1 MFSREDIQV
10 LEKTSPAYPQ
20 EWLALT
26 DAPER
31 VFAVGNIALL
41 GARKMTI
48 VGSRRTPTQ
57 AMKLGAEIAK
67 TVSTHFAVVT
77 GVAEGG
83 DSAVIEGALSG
94 TGDLVCVLAGGFD
107 SLPQGNVPLLER
119 VAKKGLIVS
128 PYPLGT
134 AVRNFSYEYRNKL
147 IAALGV
153 ATLVLSAGEKSGT
166 LITAKHTK
174 AMGKPLY
181 ALPYAPWLTAGK
193 GCNALIK
200 AGAGMIESAEEL
212 LLAFGI
218 KKEEKP
224 AVILTDEERRI
235 MDAVREAGEIHAG
248 VLAQNT
254 GVPVFK
260 IRAVLAS
267 LEVKGAVVALGGNRY
282 SAV

>member
-20 EWLALT
+20 EWHALT

-31 VFAVGNIALL
+31 VYAVGNIALL

-57 AMKLGAEIAK
+57 AIKLGAEIAK
-67 TVSTHFAVVT
+67 TVSTHFVVVT

-94 TGDLVCVLAGGFD
+94 TGDIVCVLAGGFD

-119 VAKKGLIVS
+119 VAKRGLIVS
-128 PYPLGT
+128 PYPFGT
-134 AVRNFSYEYRNKL
+134 VVRNFSYEYRNKL
-147 IAALGV
+147 IASLGM

-166 LITAKHTK
+166 LITAKYTK

-218 KKEEKP
+218 KKEEKL
-224 AVILTDEERRI
+224 AFILTDEERRV
-235 MDAVREAGEIHAG
+235 MDVVREAGDIHAT
-248 VLAQNT
+248 AIAENA

-282 SAV
+282 SAI